1 MSIRKISK
9 KVPLLLSMI
18 GILVI
23 AAISAMF
30 SSADLVTNSFTG
42 GKFDIQLIEKNWT
55 YNHNTVTPN
64 EELAKDPKIK
74 NNGDTDAYV
83 FLEVRVPY
91 YSNIRYETNNAGS
104 WAWGNVPCVKFINSA
119 GESSDSADFTQTVNA
134 NWYLISES
142 DSSETEPKIHTYI
155 YAYVENTTF
164 SEETSAVLKILP
176 CLDNTETPS
185 LFDKIK
191 FFNARSVGNIPI
203 DEEME
208 ISGQSITIDVYAHGI
223 QAEHLKESGVTT
235 TDPEEVWKIL
245 SSGKGS

>member
-1 MSIRKISK
+1 MNIKNITRKT
-9 KVPLLLSMI
+9 LLLISMI
-18 GILVI
+18 GILTI

-30 SSADLVTNSFTG
+30 SSSDFVTNSLSASH
-42 GKFDIQLIEKNWT
+42 FDIELIESKWN
-55 YNHNTVTPN
+55 YSHNNVTPN
-64 EELAKDPKIK
+64 EELDKDPKIK

-83 FLEVRVPY
+83 FIEVSVPY
-91 YSNIRYETNNAGS
+91 YSNVRYETDNEGG

-119 GESSDSADFTQTVNA
+119 GKSSDSADFAQTVNEH
-134 NWYLISES
+134 WYLISES
-142 DSSETEPKIHTYI
+142 DSSETEPKTHTYI
-155 YAYVENTTF
+155 YAYVENAALP
-164 SEETSAVLKILP
+164 EGKSAVLKILP
-176 CLDNTETPS
+176 CSEDTETPA

-191 FFNARSVGNIPI
+191 FFNARPVGNIPI

-208 ISGQSITIDVYAHGI
+208 ISGQSVTIDVYAHGI